1 MLAAVLILTVV
12 PSWVKIGRPVL
23 EHGCFLISQK
33 LLDAD
38 EARFSGFPLIFKV
51 IDMFLDDAY
60 RSTLR

>member
-1 MLAAVLILTVV
+1 MLTAVLILTVV
-12 PSWVKIGRPVL
+12 PSWVKIGRPVV

-38 EARFSGFPLIFKV
+38 EASFPEFRHTFKV
-51 IDMFLDDAY
+51 TEMFLDDAY